1 MLEIGQKAPD
11 FKLINTDRK
20 EVTLENFKGKNL
32 VFFFFPMAWT
42 STCTKQMCTVQ
53 EDYSVYSELNAEV
66 VGVSVDT
73 IFALKRYGEDYKISF
88 PLLSDFNK
96 QMIRDYDIVHED
108 FILGYRDVAKRA
120 TFVID
125 KNGILQYIE
134 VLPKLG
140 DFPDMEKLKAALK
153 ELISVLQ
160 SAFLGMLSRI
170 LILNIRALF
179 CCANCVNP
187 LNISY
192 ALRVINI

>member
-1 MLEIGQKAPD
+1 MRMFYCSFDDLNHEKIMLEIGQKAPD

-32 VFFFFPMAWT
+32 VLFFFPMAWT

-53 EDYSVYSELNAEV
+53 EDYSVYSELNTEV

-108 FILGYRDVAKRA
+108 FILGYKDVAKRA

-140 DFPDMEKLKAALK
+140 DFPDMEKLKAVLK
-153 ELISVLQ
+153 
-160 SAFLGMLSRI
+160 RI
-170 LILNIRALF
+170 N
-179 CCANCVNP
+179 
-187 LNISY
+187 
-192 ALRVINI
+192 